1 MAVDKRFRCEVIAL
15 NKHEKSQ
22 LKVNLVDLI
31 IDERL
36 RIGFDTS
43 EKMEIDLWGRPRTE
57 LEQMLDELREKF
69 GTFTQED
76 LKVVE
81 DSEGKF
87 GVSML
92 DGIYIDVPPFA
103 TREEAEQHIR
113 RKFISKS
120 EVMQ

>member
-1 MAVDKRFRCEVIAL
+1 MY
-15 NKHEKSQ
+15 KHEKAQ
-22 LKVNLVDLI
+22 EKVNLVQNI

-36 RIGFDTS
+36 RLGIDTP
-43 EKMEIDLWGRPRTE
+43 ETEEIEMWGRPRGE
-57 LEQMLDELREKF
+57 LQAMLDELREKF